1 GGIAQLART
10 KLMEKFQMGETV
22 HWCIR
27 EALDAVTAQTVAL
40 NAEKGDPLALEII
53 RISGGY
59 LGMGLAVLIDILNPE
74 CIVIG
79 SIYSRNEA
87 LFRSL
92 IEEVLQKEALGLAR
106 QVCQIKPSELGE
118 HIGDYAAVSIA
129 ANM

>member
-1 GGIAQLART
+1 
-10 KLMEKFQMGETV
+10 MEKFQMGETV